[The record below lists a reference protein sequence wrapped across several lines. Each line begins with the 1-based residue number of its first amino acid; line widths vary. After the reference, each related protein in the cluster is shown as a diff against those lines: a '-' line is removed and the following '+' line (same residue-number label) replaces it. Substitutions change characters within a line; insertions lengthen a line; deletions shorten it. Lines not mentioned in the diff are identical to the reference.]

1 MKRISRSTAKRLAR
15 EILLLS
21 LLVTLISTTGCAQ
34 RLVVVDG
41 GAMIEIKQSDLDTL
55 HSDNENLLKALED
68 CRGGR

>member
-1 MKRISRSTAKRLAR
+1 
-15 EILLLS
+15 
-21 LLVTLISTTGCAQ
+21 
-34 RLVVVDG
+34 VVVDG